1 MTQEGTGTPATGEM
15 RTLGQTGI
23 ETSAV
28 GLGTWAI
35 GAAWGSQNEKD
46 SVAAIQR
53 ALDLGCRFIDTA
65 QVYGEGRSERL
76 IARVFKDRG
85 QRVPVAT
92 KVPPK
97 DYIWEKTAPGTLM
110 REKFPAQ
117 YLIERCEQSL
127 RNLATDCLDVYQL
140 HTWSAE
146 WNDETEWYETM
157 LKLREQGKI
166 RAIGVSVLD
175 TQPDSA
181 NGVIVAGRVDSVQLV
196 YNIFDQRPRIQVF
209 PLAAQHGVGIL
220 ARVPLASGALSG
232 RWTSQTTFPRG
243 DWRADVF
250 TGEELERTLGY
261 VDAVRF
267 LEEPGHSLAE
277 MAIRFAFSDPAV
289 SAAIPG
295 ARNPQQAEALMNAW
309 RAGPLPEETLKRLDE
324 LWRTTFSR
332 HIQTSIQ
339 GATVG

>member
-1 MTQEGTGTPATGEM
+1 MTQEGSGAQAGEM

-35 GAAWGSQNEKD
+35 GSGWGDQNEKD
-46 SVAAIQR
+46 SVAAIHR
-53 ALDLGCRFIDTA
+53 ALDLGCRFLDTA

-76 IARVFKDRG
+76 IAQVFKDRG

-97 DYIWEKTAPGTLM
+97 DYIWEKTAPGTPM

-140 HTWSAE
+140 HMWSAE

-166 RAIGVSVLD
+166 NAIGLSLLD
-175 TQPDSA
+175 THPDSA

-196 YNIFDQRPRIQVF
+196 YNIFDQRPRTQVF

-232 RWTSQTTFPRG
+232 RWTSQTRFPRG

-309 RAGPLPEETLKRLDE
+309 HAGPLPEDTLTRLDE

-339 GATVG
+339 GTTES

>member
-1 MTQEGTGTPATGEM
+1 MAQEGSGVQAGET
-15 RTLGQTGI
+15 RPLGRTGI

-35 GAAWGSQNEKD
+35 GAAWGHQSDDD
-46 SVAAIQR
+46 SIAAVHR
-53 ALDLGCRFIDTA
+53 ALDLGCRFLDTA

-85 QRVPVAT
+85 ERAPVAT
-92 KVPPK
+92 KVPPI
-97 DYIWEKTAPGTLM
+97 DRVWEKTAPGTPM
-110 REKFPAQ
+110 RAKFPAQ
-117 YLIERCEQSL
+117 YLIDRCELSL

-140 HTWSAE
+140 HMWSAE

-166 RAIGVSVLD
+166 RAIGVSTLD
-175 TQPDSA
+175 TRPDSA
-181 NGVIVAGRVDSVQLV
+181 NGIIVAGRVDSVQLV
-196 YNIFDQRPRIQVF
+196 YNVFDERPRTQVF

-232 RWTSQTTFPRG
+232 AWTRQTRFARG
-243 DWRADVF
+243 DWRASVF
-250 TGEELERTLGY
+250 TGEALERTLGY

-309 RAGPLPEETLKRLDE
+309 RAGPLPADTLTRLDE

>member
-1 MTQEGTGTPATGEM
+1 MTQEGSGAQAGEM
-15 RTLGQTGI
+15 RMLGRTGI

-35 GAAWGSQNEKD
+35 GSGWGDQNEKD
-46 SVAAIQR
+46 SVAAIHR
-53 ALDLGCRFIDTA
+53 ALDLGCRFLDTA

-76 IARVFKDRG
+76 IAQVFKDRG
-85 QRVPVAT
+85 QRLPVAT

-97 DYIWEKTAPGTLM
+97 DYIWEVDPGTPM
-110 REKFPAQ
+110 RAKFPAQ

-127 RNLATDCLDVYQL
+127 RNLQTDRLDVYQL
-140 HTWSAE
+140 HTWSAD
-146 WNDETEWYETM
+146 WNDETEWHETM

-175 TQPDSA
+175 THPDSA
-181 NGVIVAGRVDSVQLV
+181 NGAIVAGRVDSVQLV
-196 YNIFDQRPRIQVF
+196 YNILDQRPRTQVF
-209 PLAAQHGVGIL
+209 SLAAQHGVGIL

-232 RWTSQTTFPRG
+232 QWTRQTTFPHD
-243 DWRADVF
+243 DWRAAVF

-267 LEEPGHSLAE
+267 LEETGHSLAE

-309 RAGPLPEETLKRLDE
+309 HAGPLPADTLSRLDE

-339 GATVG
+339 GATVS